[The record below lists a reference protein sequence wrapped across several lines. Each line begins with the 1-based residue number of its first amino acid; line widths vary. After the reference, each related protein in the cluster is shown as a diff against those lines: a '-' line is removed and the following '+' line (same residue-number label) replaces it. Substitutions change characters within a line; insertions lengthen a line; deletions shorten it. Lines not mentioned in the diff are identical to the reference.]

1 MPRGQKKCP
10 SCNSLTGPRTKTCS
24 CGHKF
29 HFKPAIFKTPR
40 GKSIDWTTLEKGDII
55 KCVNGHGPYYLSKE
69 SGEKIG
75 FNYRGKYKVLSIEK
89 DGISAWPHS
98 NNSESGYCFIYMGK
112 SDFSDELDL
121 YKEPHKV
128 VLLKKD
134 ADDGRV

>member
-1 MPRGQKKCP
+1 MPRGQKTCP

-69 SGEKIG
+69 SGDKIG

-98 NNSESGYCFIYMGK
+98 NKSESGYCFIYMGK
-112 SDFSDELDL
+112 SGYRDELDL
-121 YKEPHKV
+121 HREPHKI
-128 VLLKKD
+128 VLLEKGTNN
-134 ADDGRV
+134 A